1 MRLPRTIAATMLAAT
16 VVYLAVGCAVG
27 CAGNAPPYDI
37 RKPNDIAVTDAGTI
51 PTESTP
57 APVGSADTRAA
68 ADLVREYPPP
78 SECQTEDEGTFRRYE
93 DGAVEIL
100 DNGCVLDA
108 ETREWR
114 TTRAPTI
121 NDTTGPTTARVQ
133 CPPDY
138 TAEDSCRLSADFNVR
153 DGLAP
158 GWDVAAVPAT
168 P

>member
-1 MRLPRTIAATMLAAT
+1 MLAT
-16 VVYLAVGCAVG
+16 VAYLAVGCANG
-27 CAGNAPPYDI
+27 APPYDI
-37 RKPNDIAVTDAGTI
+37 RKPNDTAPASKA
-51 PTESTP
+51 STP
-57 APVGSADTRAA
+57 APVGPVDTHAA
-68 ADLVREYPPP
+68 VDLVREYPPP

-121 NDTTGPTTARVQ
+121 NDTTGPTTARIE

-138 TAEDSCRLSADFNVR
+138 QAEDSCRLSADFNVR

-158 GWDVAAVPAT
+158 GWDVAAVPVT